1 MEYQIWVVSPFQVY
15 GIGYTQC
22 LATFRIAV
30 HHKSSTLVLL
40 TGSELVR
47 FAQDAWKKKNIL
59 SQNGGLMVIYRLMV
73 HGKKQQITL

>member
-1 MEYQIWVVSPFQVY
+1 M
-15 GIGYTQC
+15 
-22 LATFRIAV
+22 